1 MRILQVIHQFPPFS
15 SQGSEVY
22 CLQLSKC
29 LLAAGDDVAVFHIS
43 NTARRRPKR
52 LEEVTH
58 EGIRVFHC
66 IDTAEYGRLADWENP
81 FLRNTFAQVL
91 RLFIPDVVHFHNFI
105 SLGDDLV
112 GMAQSSAQAV
122 VYHLHDYGLICP
134 KAILLRD
141 DNSLCLK
148 NSPDFFEGC
157 CPTLIRVNH
166 GKRPMIR
173 SKFPPLARW
182 RLFAANQPSN
192 LQRHGLKAAVGIAEK
207 FLGTPET
214 AFFDEKKSFFFAA
227 TRRIFTNVDRFIAPS
242 AFLKERFVSCG
253 LPAERILHIANG
265 IQEINP
271 SEPRPTPA
279 PPLRK
284 DARLQLG
291 YIGAFHPHKGVH
303 LLLEAFRGLDQQ
315 ATLHLHGS
323 SFQTP
328 VSEAHFKRAMAEPMP
343 GVVFHGSYKN
353 NEIGRILANL
363 DAVVIPS
370 IWYENSPL
378 TIQEAQLV
386 GVPVITA
393 DVGGMAELVR
403 DRVNGRLFRCND
415 SNDLRR
421 VLINCIE
428 QPEQLRTFREQA
440 PDVPSIVDQ
449 SKKIRALYD
458 EVI

>member
-29 LLAAGDDVAVFHIS
+29 LLATGDDVAVFHIS

-52 LEEVTH
+52 LEEGTH

-66 IDTAEYGRLADWENP
+66 IETAEYGRLADWDNP
-81 FLRNTFAQVL
+81 FLRDTFAHVL
-91 RLFIPDVVHFHNFI
+91 RAFKPDVVHFHNFI
-105 SLGDDLV
+105 SLADDLV
-112 GMAQSSAQAV
+112 GMAQSSSQAV

-141 DNSLCLK
+141 DNSLCEK

-157 CPTLIRVNH
+157 CPTLIRVSH
-166 GKRPMIR
+166 GRRPMIR
-173 SKFPPLARW
+173 SKLPPLARW
-182 RLFAANQPSN
+182 RQFAANQPRS
-192 LQRHGLKAAVGIAEK
+192 LQRRCLTAAVGIAENI
-207 FLGTPET
+207 FGAPET
-214 AFFDEKKSFFFAA
+214 TFVSEKKSFFFTA
-227 TRRIFTNVDRFIAPS
+227 TRRIFTKVDRFIAPS

-253 LPAERILHIANG
+253 LPAEQILHIANG

-271 SEPRPTPA
+271 AEPSLTPA

-284 DARLQLG
+284 EAHLDLG

-303 LLLEAFRGLDQQ
+303 LLLEAFRGLEKQ
-315 ATLHLHGS
+315 ATLHVHGS
-323 SFQTP
+323 SFHTP
-328 VSEAHFKRAMAEPMP
+328 VSEAHFKRAMAEPIP
-343 GVVFHGSYKN
+343 GVVFHGSYQN

-363 DAVVIPS
+363 DAVIIPS

-415 SNDLRR
+415 SSDLRR

-428 QPEQLRTFREQA
+428 HPDQLKTYREQA
-440 PDVPSIVDQ
+440 PVVPSIVDQ
-449 SKKIRALYD
+449 SQKIRALYR
-458 EVI
+458 ELI